1 MIAVRHGSRR
11 VAALVAALALA
22 VSGLAAAPAGA
33 AEADL
38 VADRLALTRAA
49 RAATGS
55 GIAAMQA
62 QQLQPPPQ
70 QPGTSVCLGDA
81 AGDTKRMTTGG
92 SPTDPAAT
100 PEDKPQADITRFC
113 VNFGQSLGLTVTT
126 RQLTNPLADPNWGNA
141 TFIGWFLDIDD
152 DGDGDFFVDYSLDA
166 DAQLT
171 AIVYDV
177 RGGQPVES
185 CAATAAFT
193 DRHSVSDVRRSCI
206 GDAESVRASVAV
218 FYDENIDDDI
228 AHSDVAPDGG
238 AFSQSVATQP
248 RDKGRHGGLER
259 METSVRISQAR
270 FPNPADVSHV
280 YLARQ
285 DLFADAVAGGVLTRG
300 PILLVPNCGDVLQV
314 TRDEISRV
322 NPTIVYALGGRQA
335 ICDATLQQA
344 AGGRPT
350 ARIAGTGRVETAVE
364 ISKFQFPDAADVTD
378 VYLARAD
385 LFVDAVVGGI
395 LTRGPILLVGSCE
408 AVPTVVRNEI
418 ARTQPQQVAAL
429 GGTAAV
435 CEQVLREAAGERPT
449 LRLGGTGRAQT
460 AIQISRYQFPGT
472 AATAYLSRADLFAD
486 AVVGGILIDGPI
498 LLVPNCVAPPDQPF
512 PGDVRA
518 EISRLSPS
526 RVVALGGVRAVCE
539 AVLDAAKAA

>member
-1 MIAVRHGSRR
+1 MVAARHGSGR

-33 AEADL
+33 ADADP
-38 VADRLALTRAA
+38 VADRVALTRAA
-49 RAATGS
+49 STATAS

-62 QQLQPPPQ
+62 QQLQPPLD
-70 QPGTSVCLGDA
+70 QPGTSECFADA
-81 AGDTKRMTTGG
+81 AGDTRRMTTGG
-92 SPTDPAAT
+92 SPTDPTAT
-100 PEDKPQADITRFC
+100 PEDKPQADITRSC
-113 VNFGQSLGLTVTT
+113 VNFGPSLSLTVTT
-126 RQLTNPLADPNWGNA
+126 RQPTNPLADPNWRKA
-141 TFIGWFLDIDD
+141 TFVGWFLDTNN
-152 DGDGDFFVDYSLDA
+152 DGDGDFFVDYSLDT
-166 DAQLT
+166 DAKLT

-177 RGGQPVES
+177 RGDQPVET
-185 CAATAAFT
+185 CAVTAAFT
-193 DRHSVSDVRRSCI
+193 DRYAVSDVRRACI
-206 GDAESVRASVAV
+206 GDAGSVRASVAV
-218 FYDENIDDDI
+218 FYDEDIDDDI
-228 AHSDVAPDGG
+228 VHTDVAPDAG
-238 AFSQSVATQP
+238 AFSAPVATQA
-248 RDKGRHGGLER
+248 RAEGRLGGLER

-270 FPNPADVSHV
+270 FPDPADASHV

-300 PILLVPNCGDVLQV
+300 PILLVPSCGDVLQV
-314 TRDEISRV
+314 TRDEINRV
-322 NPTIVYALGGRQA
+322 NPTTVYALGGPEA

-364 ISKFQFPDAADVTD
+364 ISRFQFPNPADVTD

-408 AVPTVVRNEI
+408 PVPTAVRNEI
-418 ARTQPQQVAAL
+418 NRAQPQQVVAL
-429 GGTAAV
+429 GGTQAV
-435 CEQVLREAAGERPT
+435 CEQVLRDAAGERPT
-449 LRLGGTGRAQT
+449 LRLGGVGRAQT

-472 AATAYLSRADLFAD
+472 APTAYITRADLFAD

-498 LLVPNCVAPPDQPF
+498 LLVPNCITPPDQPF

-526 RVVALGGVRAVCE
+526 RVVALGGVKAVCE
-539 AVLDAAKAA
+539 AVLDAARAA